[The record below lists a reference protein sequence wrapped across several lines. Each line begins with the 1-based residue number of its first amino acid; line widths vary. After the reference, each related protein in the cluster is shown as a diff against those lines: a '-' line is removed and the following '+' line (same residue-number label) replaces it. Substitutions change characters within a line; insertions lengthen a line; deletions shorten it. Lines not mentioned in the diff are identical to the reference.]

1 MVVLKLVTVNQ
12 LLIFSSTKKHGKMSL
27 INNQT
32 MTILTLIFQSY
43 WKIVFK
49 KHP

>member
-12 LLIFSSTKKHGKMSL
+12 LLIFSSKKKHGKMSL
-27 INNQT
+27 INYQT
-32 MTILTLIFQSY
+32 MITLTLIFQSH

-49 KHP
+49 KRP